1 MKSLT
6 AISASPPVGPRKS
19 LVSNARS
26 LTFKRQK
33 EEGNVNWKDLDDGQ
47 LLTVDEVAEWLR
59 LEKPYVY
66 RLARTGELHRVY
78 LGARYVRIP
87 AGAVRAYITANM
99 VDAEELRSKLRSR
112 PRARRPGARARRLQ
126 AVRDAER

>member
-1 MKSLT
+1 M
-6 AISASPPVGPRKS
+6 
-19 LVSNARS
+19 
-26 LTFKRQK
+26 
-33 EEGNVNWKDLDDGQ
+33 NWKELDDGQ

-66 RLARTGELHRVY
+66 QLARTGALHRVY

-99 VDAEELRSKLRSR
+99 VEAEE
-112 PRARRPGARARRLQ
+112 PRATPGRLPGDRRPGARARRRLR
-126 AVRDAER
+126 AVHDAER

>member
-1 MKSLT
+1 M
-6 AISASPPVGPRKS
+6 
-19 LVSNARS
+19 
-26 LTFKRQK
+26 
-33 EEGNVNWKDLDDGQ
+33 NWKELDDGQ

-59 LEKPYVY
+59 LERPHVY
-66 RLARTGELHRVY
+66 RLARTGALHRVY

-99 VDAEELRSKLRSR
+99 VEVEEPR
-112 PRARRPGARARRLQ
+112 PRPRQRPGARARRLQ